1 VRIPVLLV
9 AATLAEAAPLVAQLA
24 TRLRPRGARAWL
36 LVWCGFLF
44 VMDVYGFWMSLHG
57 ERNLWLWYVSSP
69 VSVGLL
75 LWTLSYWMPADV
87 GRLTYRIAIVPF
99 LAVWGT
105 LTLLVDDTSTFSDA
119 SFPLTKLIALAAAAI
134 VLVVRTHR
142 SATAVW
148 RQDWF
153 WVTGGMTLYF
163 GTSAALSPLGT
174 VLMPAHAALFE
185 SALFFKAFL
194 DVVAF
199 LLITRGVLC
208 PATP

>member
-1 VRIPVLLV
+1 VRLPVLLV
-9 AATLAEAAPLVAQLA
+9 AATLAEAAPLVAQWA
-24 TRLRPRGARAWL
+24 TRRRPRGARAWL

-44 VMDVYGFWMSLHG
+44 AMDVYQFWMGLHG
-57 ERNLWLWYVSSP
+57 EHNLWLWYVSSP
-69 VSVGLL
+69 VSVALL
-75 LWTLSYWMPADV
+75 LWTLSYWQVDDV
-87 GRLTYRIAIVPF
+87 WRLTYRLAIVPF

-119 SFPLTKLIALAAAAI
+119 SFPLAKLIALAAAAI
-134 VLVVRTHR
+134 VLIARSYR

-153 WVTGGMTLYF
+153 WITGGMTLYF
-163 GTSAALSPLGT
+163 GTSAALSPLGAM
-174 VLMPAHAALFE
+174 LMPAHAALFV
-185 SALFFKAFL
+185 SALQFKAFL

-208 PATP
+208 PATR